1 LDCPG
6 VIFDEGA
13 DIRLRNILK
22 VYYLT
27 LIFIDWRNRWS
38 YCCYGWNFI
47 KSYKKWYDFAL

>member
-1 LDCPG
+1 MDCPG
-6 VIFDEGA
+6 VIFDDGA

-27 LIFIDWRNRWS
+27 FIFIDWRNRWS
-38 YCCYGWNFI
+38 NCCYGWNFI